1 LNVFLSIEIGIYSL
15 YRRLRGKNTKVTR
28 RKFGLG
34 IISLHAEPIQPTPI
48 LQPSIT
54 QVMTRGDFWGKGN
67 VMLRPLSVAAQ
78 GIVAG

>member
-28 RKFGLG
+28 RKFGLD
-34 IISLHAEPIQPTPI
+34 ISPFEPRYQPTPI

>member
-28 RKFGLG
+28 RKFAA